1 MQDTYRQAGFNTI
14 TADDGDTGG
23 SFSDS
28 FGDVSEG
35 GYGGIGATN
44 KGAFVTKKR
53 PSKPKKM
60 KRGGL
65 ASR

>member
-1 MQDTYRQAGFNTI
+1 MQDTYRQAGFDTI
-14 TADDGDTGG
+14 VADDGDTGG

-28 FGDVSEG
+28 FGGEVGPSG
-35 GYGGIGATN
+35 GYATATGGLIP
-44 KGAFVTKKR
+44 KKK
-53 PSKPKKM
+53 KPKVKKM